1 MAEDGLRVSR
11 RNLPHWILEGAT
23 YFITFRTKNVILTK
37 DEQKVVLQ
45 HIIQSNK
52 QFYLLY
58 AAVVM
63 PDHVHLILQPKNSVT
78 LSKIM
83 KGLKGVS
90 SRKINKIRVT
100 KGSIWLD
107 ESYDRILR
115 NEQEFL
121 EKMNYILNN
130 PAKQGLTDN
139 PLTYHGLFIC
149 ND

>member
-1 MAEDGLRVSR
+1 MAEDGLRKSM
-11 RNLPHWILEGAT
+11 RNLPHWTREGAT

-52 QFYLLY
+52 QFYSLY

-90 SRKINKIRVT
+90 SRNINKIRVT